1 MKGRIGE
8 RGLKDCGIRARGDVC
23 SPGDW
28 TAAEGLVREEAKA
41 GASDGLELVS
51 HVPLWG
57 RPWRLPV
64 GVNQREKQRSH
75 CQNHSKKGEYAEGH
89 GGIQQL
95 TTRVQQV
102 SPTESHLSDRP
113 AVYPHDPLQSFTVG
127 QTLCWDLGM

>member
-1 MKGRIGE
+1 M
-8 RGLKDCGIRARGDVC
+8 C

-64 GVNQREKQRSH
+64 GVNQREKQRSN

-102 SPTESHLSDRP
+102 SPTESHLSDRR
-113 AVYPHDPLQSFTVG
+113 AVYPHDPLHSSTVG
-127 QTLCWDLGM
+127 QTLCWNLGM